1 MYISEPSNHE
11 EAARTLI
18 EAGADLNC
26 SYEDTTET
34 LAMFAAA
41 HASPNFVKFLVSRP
55 NLFLDAQVAE
65 PSIVVYSESECCIRM
80 LNLRQYSKLGMH
92 VMCLDRGDMM
102 LLYSQVI
109 VFMYN
114 NYLTLGCKWRDCS

>member
-1 MYISEPSNHE
+1 MYISELSNHE

-26 SYEDTTET
+26 SYEDTAET

-41 HASPNFVKFLVSRP
+41 YASPKFVKFLVSQP

-65 PSIVVYSESECCIRM
+65 AGRCGNNVYICIVGMSAM
-80 LNLRQYSKLGMH
+80 L
-92 VMCLDRGDMM
+92 
-102 LLYSQVI
+102 
-109 VFMYN
+109 
-114 NYLTLGCKWRDCS
+114 DC